1 MKTTGPG
8 ELKFGIPK
16 RGGSMEL
23 ASWNLTA
30 FISEIRARESASSS
44 PLTAAVAFEKLSRK
58 GEGPKKNRLI
68 EERIAGY

>member
-1 MKTTGPG
+1 
-8 ELKFGIPK
+8 
-16 RGGSMEL
+16 MEL